1 VRVRCA
7 GGVALDFGEFLG
19 ELERSRDYR
28 HQIVHVEVIP
38 ARAASYGTLKTPLPD
53 VLSTYLHGQG
63 IERLYSHQ
71 VEAIEHVRAGRD
83 VVVVTSTASG
93 KTLCYNLPVAE
104 TMLAGGDA
112 KALYIFP
119 TKALAQDQL
128 KVLTE
133 LAGVSPSL
141 AECIRPSTYDGDTP
155 QHQRR
160 KIRQSANV
168 ILTNPDMLHT
178 GILPYHSRWANFLTG
193 LHTVV
198 IDEIHTYRG
207 IFGSNVANVIRRL
220 QRVCERYD
228 SRPNF
233 VLSSATIAN
242 PKEHAERL
250 IARETTVVDRDGSP
264 RGMKHFIFWN
274 PPTAGPGAVVRRSSN
289 MEAQELLERL
299 VLDGVQT
306 ITFTRARVVAELL
319 FRYVSEALKKVDKKL
334 ARRIRAYRG
343 GYLPEER
350 RAIERELF
358 SGKLLGVTSTNALEL
373 GIDIGS
379 LDACIIVGFPGTI
392 ASTWQQ
398 AGRAGRKSDD
408 ALTVLVAYNDPIDQY
423 LMRHPEYFFARS
435 PEEAVIDPANPYI
448 LTSHLSCAAFEL
460 PIQDRDAETFG
471 QTAPHITKLLEETGA
486 LKEIDGRHYWS
497 STECPAGHTNLRTIS
512 ENTFTIMDVTGG
524 RDEALGTVDSISAP
538 ELVYPEAVYLH
549 EGESYLVRKLDF
561 EAKIASVERAEVD
574 YYTQPILNSSI
585 RVQGTR
591 TSRDFRGGQVVFNNV
606 DVTWQTAAFK
616 KIRFYTMENLGQA
629 TLDLPSQTLS
639 TTALAFVPPDELT
652 VEVKDCGLKPI
663 EGLVGIRNMM
673 LVVLP
678 VMSMSDRRDL
688 GGIVESSNTGKPT
701 IFVYDRFR
709 GGLGYAQRGYDEF
722 ERLLAMCLEMVE
734 DCDCEGGCPSCVG
747 LSNLRPPLHQDPD
760 LQGGWAIPSKDA
772 AQLML
777 KRLLGT

>member
-1 VRVRCA
+1 M
-7 GGVALDFGEFLG
+7 DFGEFLS
-19 ELERSRDYR
+19 ELERSPDYR
-28 HQIVHVEVIP
+28 DQIVHVEVVP
-38 ARAASYGTLKTPLPD
+38 ARPAAYGELKAPLGK
-53 VLSTYLHGQG
+53 VLAAYLQAQG
-63 IERLYSHQ
+63 IDRLYSHQ
-71 VEAIEHVRAGRD
+71 VEAIDAVRSGRD

-104 TMLAGGDA
+104 TLLADA
-112 KALYIFP
+112 DARALYLFP

-128 KVLTE
+128 KVLGE
-133 LAGVSPSL
+133 LAGAAPELTDAV
-141 AECIRPSTYDGDTP
+141 RPAAYDGDTP
-155 QHQRR
+155 SHQRR

-178 GILPYHSRWANFLTG
+178 GILPYHSRWANFFAG
-193 LHTVV
+193 LKTVV

-220 QRVCERYD
+220 RRVCERHGV
-228 SRPNF
+228 RPNF

-242 PKEHAERL
+242 PKDHAERL
-250 IARETTVVDRDGSP
+250 VGRELDVVDRDGSP
-264 RGMKHFIFWN
+264 RGMKHFVFWN
-274 PPTAGPGAVVRRSSN
+274 PPLVGPGRLMRRSAN
-289 MEAQELLERL
+289 IEAQELFERL
-299 VLDGVQT
+299 IESRVQT
-306 ITFTRARVVAELL
+306 IAFTKARVVAELL
-319 FRYVSEALKKVDKKL
+319 YRYVVDAVKKVDPKIAK
-334 ARRIRAYRG
+334 RIKPYRG

-435 PEEAVIDPANPYI
+435 PEEAVIDPQNPYI

-460 PIQDRDAETFG
+460 PLDADDAAHFG
-471 QTAPHITKLLEETGA
+471 GTAPHIARLLREEGS
-486 LKEIDGRHYWS
+486 LKEIDGRSYWS
-497 STECPAGHTNLRTIS
+497 RTENPATRTNLRTIS

-524 RDEALGTVDSISAP
+524 RNEALGTVDSISAP

-561 EAKIASVERAEVD
+561 EGKIASVERADVD
-574 YYTQPILNSSI
+574 YYTQPVLHSNI
-585 RVQGTR
+585 RVKGTR
-591 TSRDFRGGQVVFNNV
+591 TSRDFRGGTARFDDV
-606 DVTWQTAAFK
+606 DVTWRTAAFK

-639 TTALAFVPPDELT
+639 TTALSYLPPDELMR
-652 VEVKDCGLKPI
+652 EVKDIGLNPV

-678 VMSMSDRRDL
+678 VLSMSDRRDL
-688 GGIVESSNTGKPT
+688 GGIIDSSNTGKPT
-701 IFVYDRFR
+701 IFVYDRFH
-709 GGLGYAQRGYDEF
+709 GGLGYSQRGYDEF
-722 ERLLAMCLEMVE
+722 ERLLSMCLEMVE
-734 DCDCEGGCPSCVG
+734 DCDCEDGCPSCVG
-747 LSNLRPPLHQDPD
+747 LANLRPPLHQDPD
-760 LQGGWAIPSKDA
+760 LQAGWAIPSKEA
-772 AQLML
+772 ALIML
-777 KRLLGT
+777 RWLLK